1 MKGFLEALGK
11 GGRRVL
17 IDWNEIIAISTAS
30 GCDTTTIAGPD
41 SPLSVLMRNNDE
53 LEVFGLS
60 ADSIMIAMK
69 MHGRIE
75 GWLPL
80 P

>member
-1 MKGFLEALGK
+1 MKGFLEALAKPGK
-11 GGRRVL
+11 RIL
-17 IDWNEIIAISTAS
+17 IDWNEIVAISTPEGAD
-30 GCDTTTIAGPD
+30 CNTIASPD
-41 SPLSVLMRNNDE
+41 APLSVLMRNNAE

-60 ADSIMIAMK
+60 AASIMIAMK